1 VTLEEVVRHALID
14 ESLIIP
20 RPGNGYEIT
29 VNQLYNSFLVLE
41 RSPEKPGL
49 LVKLPLGVR
58 RLFCS
63 TPCGGFECHM
73 AFSSAVLINQMR
85 LPIELRHI
93 LLKAI
98 REPNMILQQ
107 KTRLN
112 KNI

>member
-1 VTLEEVVRHALID
+1 
-14 ESLIIP
+14 
-20 RPGNGYEIT
+20 
-29 VNQLYNSFLVLE
+29 
-41 RSPEKPGL
+41 
-49 LVKLPLGVR
+49 
-58 RLFCS
+58 
-63 TPCGGFECHM
+63 M

-98 REPNMILQQ
+98 REPNMILEQ